1 MHQEITE
8 LLPGLRRFAYS
19 LTGSMPDA
27 DDLLQNTVERLLV
40 RSKPDDV
47 DLTKWAFRVCRNVW
61 IDECRA
67 RKVRR
72 EAADKPELS
81 EGQIVNG
88 EHHTTQQIE
97 WNRVDAA
104 MGKLPQEQR
113 QIISLVAP
121 AAGAF
126 RKSRGGGG
134 DCRFGDDPVA
144 QYTGAE
150 RAGRAGTGRGAGAR
164 SQRPSLCPEFRR
176 HADAAPDVSESG
188 RRLVSSIPD

>member
-8 LLPGLRRFAYS
+8 LLPSLRRFAYS

-40 RSKPDDV
+40 RSRPDDV

-72 EAADKPELS
+72 VAADKPELS
-81 EGQIVNG
+81 EGQVVDG

-104 MGKLPQEQR
+104 MAELPQEQR
-113 QIISLVAP
+113 QIISLVAIQGLPYKVVAEILEVPRGTVMSRLARARVALRDALAP
-121 AAGAF
+121 ANM
-126 RKSRGGGG
+126 R
-134 DCRFGDDPVA
+134 
-144 QYTGAE
+144 T
-150 RAGRAGTGRGAGAR
+150 
-164 SQRPSLCPEFRR
+164 
-176 HADAAPDVSESG
+176 ES
-188 RRLVSSIPD
+188 